1 MSGHYSACTFRTVG
15 NAATAQNLLTIE
27 NRSPISIIYIKKI
40 SIVMDVT
47 VALTAVNP
55 LFKLNR
61 TTDVPGGGTILQKA
75 QWDTQQG
82 SDSLITLRG
91 ATASDGGG
99 ATAIA
104 ATPAVPTIWQSFGT
118 RIHTAV
124 GQVLCQEFVL
134 TPAFEN
140 DLLYIRNGEAMVVN
154 IAAAV
159 GTSNPATN
167 HYVVNVFWEEL

>member
-1 MSGHYSACTFRTVG
+1 MSGLYSACTFRTVG
-15 NAATAQNLLTIE
+15 NAATTQNLLTIE

-40 SIVMDVT
+40 SIVMDTT
-47 VALTAVNP
+47 VVLTAVNP

-61 TTDVPGGGTILQKA
+61 TTDTPGAGTILQKA
-75 QWDTQQG
+75 QWDTQKG

-91 ATASDGGG
+91 ATASDGGA
-99 ATAIA
+99 ATAIT
-104 ATPAVPTIWQSFGT
+104 ATPAVPTIWQSFGQ

-124 GQVLCQEFVL
+124 GQVICQEFVL

-154 IAAAV
+154 IAAA
-159 GTSNPATN
+159 SAAANPATN